1 MNPNTP
7 DGVPAQEWAKVK
19 RLALA
24 VAVASERDDEAAAA
38 DATGKILAL
47 LDTLEQKFGPLP
59 GILAAR
65 ADFLDDPEEAVRLL
79 ERAYKIAGQRADVES
94 RLTIADSLAAVYIR
108 ELGDPL
114 QGERWLA
121 AIAEALQDAG
131 DEMDTDSFEEL
142 KEDLE
147 RLKGSGV

>member
-7 DGVPAQEWAKVK
+7 DGVPEKDWARATK
-19 RLALA
+19 LALA
-24 VAVASERDDEAAAA
+24 IAVATEQGNEPAVA
-38 DATGKILAL
+38 DATEKLLAH
-47 LDTLEQKFGPLP
+47 LEALERKYGPLP

-108 ELGDPL
+108 ELEDPVA
-114 QGERWLA
+114 GARWLA
-121 AIAEALQDAG
+121 AMGDALKSAG
-131 DEMDTDSFEEL
+131 DENDTDSYEEL

-147 RLKGSGV
+147 RLKKAQ